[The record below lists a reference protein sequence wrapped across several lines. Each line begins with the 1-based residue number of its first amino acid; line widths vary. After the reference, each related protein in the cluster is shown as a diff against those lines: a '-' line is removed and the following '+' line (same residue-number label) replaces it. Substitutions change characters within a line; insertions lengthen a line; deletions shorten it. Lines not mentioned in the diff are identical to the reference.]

1 MTIKRPNLNYFILT
15 MKLIWIIRQNP
26 ASQKIMPIIQK
37 RQQTAFQIH
46 VWRPLQQSP
55 QRPQLVPLQRPL
67 RVQINWRN
75 LTITPVWIFAA
86 LKGGLWAFHP
96 ILVTWF
102 LVAFGDKATKIL
114 CSSLFTFFT
123 EQGKTGKP
131 EIYSK
136 ENQAT
141 KMTKK
146 PKTELPEFVISWA
159 LTSET
164 LLLWLQSPQTCAKSL
179 SWAEI

>member
-114 CSSLFTFFT
+114 CSSLFTFLL
-123 EQGKTGKP
+123 
-131 EIYSK
+131 SK
-136 ENQAT
+136 ARQANQ
-141 KMTKK
+141 KSIVKK
-146 PKTELPEFVISWA
+146 IKQPKWPKNQKRSYQNL
-159 LTSET
+159 
-164 LLLWLQSPQTCAKSL
+164 
-179 SWAEI
+179 